1 MSLLS
6 GVSSTPPAPPAGSVG
21 VRRRERPRV
30 ALPGVV
36 RDAGGMLDLA
46 FAALRAS
53 VRRPVT
59 WTPEFVDQLRFTIRI
74 CFLPLVLTSFALSF
88 GPAGIQASNFFAL
101 VGATDRMGGAY
112 VIIVVRMFAPLV
124 SAIVIAG
131 AAGTA
136 ICADLGARKARGELD
151 ALRVLGVDPIRS
163 LVVPRLLALVVAAF
177 LFNIFALL
185 AGLLGLV
192 VVVLQNDGALGP
204 VFATFFSNANPLELQ
219 GAMLKTVLYGAMI
232 AIICCHRGMNASG
245 DAQGVGRA
253 VNQAVVLA
261 FLAIGFTDYVF
272 SQLQLATQ
280 PELSQVRG

>member
-1 MSLLS
+1 M
-6 GVSSTPPAPPAGSVG
+6 AGLFVDAVRAG
-21 VRRRERPRV
+21 VR
-30 ALPGVV
+30 G
-36 RDAGGMLDLA
+36 
-46 FAALRAS
+46 
-53 VRRPVT
+53 PVT
-59 WTPEFVDQLRFTIRI
+59 WAPEFVDQLRFIIKI
-74 CFLPLVLTSFALSF
+74 CFFPLILTSFALAF

-151 ALRVLGVDPIRS
+151 ALAVLGVEPIKS
-163 LVVPRLLALVVAAF
+163 LVLPRLLALIAAGF

-192 VVVLQNDGALGP
+192 VVVFQNGGALGP

-219 GAMLKTVLYGAMI
+219 AAILKTIVFGSFI
-232 AIICCHRGMNASG
+232 AIICCYKGLTVQG

-253 VNQAVVLA
+253 VNQAVVLC

-272 SQLQLATQ
+272 SQLLLATQ

>member
-1 MSLLS
+1 M
-6 GVSSTPPAPPAGSVG
+6 
-21 VRRRERPRV
+21 
-30 ALPGVV
+30 PG
-36 RDAGGMLDLA
+36 AIHEIGGMLDLA
-46 FAALRAS
+46 LQSLRAA

-59 WTPEFVDQLRFTIRI
+59 WGPEFVQQLRFTIKI
-74 CFLPLVLTSFALSF
+74 CFFPLVLTSFALSF
-88 GPAGIQASNFFAL
+88 GPAGIQASNFFSL

-151 ALRVLGVDPIRS
+151 ALAVLGVDPVRS
-163 LVVPRLLALVVAAF
+163 LVVPRLLALVSAAF

-192 VVVLQNDGALGP
+192 VVVLQNGGALGP
-204 VFATFFSNANPLELQ
+204 VFATFFGNANALELQ
-219 GAMLKTVLYGAMI
+219 AAVLKTVVYGALI
-232 AIICCHRGMNASG
+232 AIICCYKGMNVSG

-272 SQLQLATQ
+272 SQLLLATQ

>member
-1 MSLLS
+1 MSLAAD
-6 GVSSTPPAPPAGSVG
+6 TDPRPAA
-21 VRRRERPRV
+21 PRV
-30 ALPGVV
+30 GPSRRPAVARPLPGAV
-36 RDAGGMLDLA
+36 REIGGMLDLA
-46 FAALRAS
+46 VEALRS
-53 VRRPVT
+53 GFRRPYT
-59 WTPEFVDQLRFTIRI
+59 WAPEFVAQLRFTIKI
-74 CFLPLVLTSFALSF
+74 CFFPLVLTSFALSF

-101 VGATDRMGGAY
+101 VGATDRIGGAY

-151 ALRVLGVDPIRS
+151 ALRVLGVDPVRS
-163 LVVPRLLALVVAAF
+163 LVVPRLLALVAAAF

-185 AGLLGLV
+185 AGLAGLV
-192 VVVLQNDGALGP
+192 VVVLQNGGALGP
-204 VFATFFSNANPLELQ
+204 VFSTFISNANPLELQ
-219 GAMLKTVLYGAMI
+219 AAILKTVVYGSMI
-232 AIICCHRGMNASG
+232 AIICCYKGMNVAG

-261 FLAIGFTDYVF
+261 FLAIGFTDYAF
-272 SQLQLATQ
+272 SQLLLASA